1 MIEALRP
8 AKDIHENARRKM
20 HAAVTVEG
28 RIFAETAYLED
39 DAGFPTT

>member
-8 AKDIHENARRKM
+8 PKDIDQKRKKNM
-20 HAAVTVEG
+20 HAATVEG

-39 DAGFPTT
+39 DAGFPET